1 MRVMEN
7 GEIRKNTNGLSI
19 FEAWAFSVGTA
30 IGWGS
35 LVVTANTYLAKA
47 GPVGSVLGLIIGA
60 LIMLIMSRNYYYLM
74 QIHPDGGG
82 AYTYVKE
89 QFGHDH
95 GFLTGWFLSLVY
107 LAILWANATAI
118 PLFVRNFVGDMFMF
132 GRMYTLFGYDVY
144 FGETALTIVSILLIA
159 VLCYR
164 GKRLSQIIMT
174 MLVAVFTCGI
184 FAVFVS
190 GLLGNKNGIKPDF
203 VPDTNALSQI
213 INIAVISPWAFIGFE
228 SISHSVG
235 EFSFKGSRIF
245 RMLVIS
251 VIGTTLLYIFIIV
264 LSVTAYPA
272 QYGSWLEYIRN
283 LGNNS
288 GISAFP
294 AFYAAHHYLGN
305 FGVSVLMISLVAL
318 ITTSLIGNMTALSHL
333 FYTLGEDGILPESF
347 GKLNRFGA
355 PGNAIVLIAALSLIM
370 PFVGRTAIGWIVD
383 VTTLGATLIYG
394 FVSAVAYKTAEARGD
409 KTEKICGLVGFVM
422 MLFFGLYIL
431 VPSFVTV
438 SSLEKE
444 TYFLF
449 ILWSVLGFLY
459 FRYILSHDKKKK
471 FGNSVIVWVALLSLV
486 LVISLIWMRQSMIAS
501 NHTMLDNVA
510 DYYAQ
515 HSDPD
520 RRSDE
525 SYIQEQIMKMEEDD
539 SRTVLMGFGMCA
551 FAIIVMFSNYS
562 YMNKRTKESEM
573 IAMIDPMTGVKSK
586 HAYLMKEKDFNDEIT
601 DKNAPEFAVVV
612 CDVNGLKKINDTLGH
627 KAGDELICHASS
639 LICDIFKHSPLY
651 RVGGDEFVAIL
662 QNHDYESRKELMLR
676 LHNISVEHISSE
688 EVVVSGGMSEYKPG
702 EDFSFHDV
710 FQRAD
715 QLMYAEKQLLKGLGS
730 ITRDEN
736 PEEEVQ
742 ENVSVLE
749 LRRQILIVEDEPIN
763 QALLGNILEEEYDL
777 MFADDGVEALR
788 IAKENKDEL
797 TLVLLDLMLPKMSGL
812 EVLKDMKDDAD
823 LKKIPVIVLTA
834 DQKSEVECLRIGAQD
849 FIPKPY
855 PQPEIIKARVDR
867 CIEIFENRDTI
878 EQTERDP
885 LTKLYNIEYFDRYAN
900 MYDRH
905 YADMNMD
912 AVVID
917 INRFHMVN
925 ERYGKQ
931 FGDLCLQQLG
941 TRIRQLARK
950 VGGVGGRRG
959 SDTFLIYC
967 PHRDDYEKC
976 FDELSNNLLEDE
988 ELSSR
993 INLRMGIYSN
1003 ADKNLDFGR
1012 RFDRAKMAADSIKN
1026 TMHHIGFYDKQLHE
1040 SALYKE
1046 RLLEEFHTSVE
1057 NNDFLVFFQPKFDI
1071 RPEKPILASAEAL
1084 VRWKHPEL
1092 GMIAPGVFIP
1102 LLEESGRIYELDIYV
1117 WEKVAERI
1125 SIWKKQHNFS
1135 VPVSVNVSR
1144 IDMLMPNLKDIFLSI
1159 LNKYDL
1165 NPDDIILEITESA
1178 YTGDSEQVISTAK
1191 ELRGMG
1197 MGFRIEMDDFG
1208 TGYSSLGMLSQLPI
1222 DALKLDMTFIRNA
1235 FGENKDV
1242 RMIELIIDIAD
1253 YLHVPVVAE
1262 GVETIEQMT
1271 TLKALGCDLVQGY
1284 YFSKPVPPEE
1294 FDRFLI
1300 ERRDQNSEFKN
1311 DRNKSYINITKA
1323 LTGDFENIYYID
1335 TVTDYYLRFYSGPNL
1350 ELEISAGGDSFFAE
1364 REKLLKDVCIE
1375 DTERLKEALSKENL
1389 QKYLSSEEDLS
1400 LLFNMKIGD
1409 KIVPHR
1415 LQTVR
1420 TRNNDRQ
1427 HIVVGIRQETE

>member
-1 MRVMEN
+1 MEN
-7 GEIRKNTNGLSI
+7 REIRKNANSLSV
-19 FEAWAFSVGTA
+19 FEAWAFSIGTA

-47 GPVGSVLGLIIGA
+47 GPVGSTLGLIIGA
-60 LIMLIMSRNYYYLM
+60 LIMLVISRNYFYMMEIY
-74 QIHPDGGG
+74 PDGGG

-89 QFGHDH
+89 RFGHDR
-95 GFLTGWFLSLVY
+95 GFLTAWFLSLVY

-144 FGETALTIVSILLIA
+144 FGETFLTIISIMLVAI
-159 VLCYR
+159 LCYR
-164 GKRLSQIIMT
+164 GKRLSKIIMT
-174 MLVAVFTCGI
+174 VLASVFTCGI
-184 FAVFVS
+184 VMVFASAFF
-190 GLLGNKNGIKPDF
+190 GNRIGIKPDF
-203 VPDTNALSQI
+203 IPETNALSQI

-228 SISHSVG
+228 SVSHSAE
-235 EFSFKGSRIF
+235 EFSFKGNKIF

-251 VIGTTLLYIFIIV
+251 VISTTLLYIFV
-264 LSVTAYPA
+264 TLLSVTAYPA
-272 QYGSWLEYIRN
+272 QYGSWLEYIRD
-283 LGNNS
+283 LGSNS

-294 AFYAAHHYLGN
+294 AFYAAHHYLGDA
-305 FGVSVLMISLVAL
+305 GVIILLTSLVAL
-318 ITTSLIGNMTALSHL
+318 IITSLIGNTTALSHL
-333 FYTLGEDGILPESF
+333 FFALGKDGILPESF
-347 GKLNRFGA
+347 GKLNKYGT
-355 PGNAIVLIAALSLIM
+355 PGKAINLIAVLSLIM

-394 FVSAVAYKTAEARGD
+394 FVSATVYKTADLRED
-409 KTEKICGLVGFVM
+409 KNEKICGLLGLIVM
-422 MLFFGLYIL
+422 VCFGLYLLI
-431 VPSFVTV
+431 PSFVTV
-438 SSLEKE
+438 SSLGKE
-444 TYFLF
+444 TFFLF
-449 ILWSVLGFLY
+449 IVWSVLGFLY
-459 FRYILSHDKKKK
+459 FRYILSRDKKKQ

-486 LVISLIWMRQSMIAS
+486 LVISLIWMRQSMIVS
-501 NHTMLDNVA
+501 NQTMLNNVA
-510 DYYAQ
+510 DYYKQ
-515 HSDPD
+515 FSDPD
-520 RRSDE
+520 RQNDV
-525 SYIQEQIMKMEEDD
+525 SYITDQIMKMEEDD
-539 SRTVLMGFGMCA
+539 SRTVLMGFGMFG
-551 FAIIVMFSNYS
+551 FAIAVMFSNYS
-562 YMNKRTKESEM
+562 YMNKKTKESEM
-573 IAMIDPMTGVKSK
+573 IAMVDPMTGVKSK
-586 HAYLMKEKDFNDEIT
+586 HAYLIKEKDL
-601 DKNAPEFAVVV
+601 NADIAEKEDTEFAVVV

-627 KAGDELICHASS
+627 KAGDELICQASS
-639 LICDIFKHSPLY
+639 LICEIFKHSPIY
-651 RVGGDEFVAIL
+651 RIGGDEFVAIL
-662 QNHDYESRKELMLR
+662 QNHDYTIRKELLLK
-676 LHNISVEHISSE
+676 LHNVSVEHIASN
-688 EVVVSGGMSEYKPG
+688 EVVISGGLSEYKKG
-702 EDFSFHDV
+702 EDLSFHDV

-715 QLMYAEKQLLKGLGS
+715 ELMYNEKQLLKGLGS
-730 ITRDEN
+730 VTRDEN
-736 PEEEVQ
+736 PEEMNQ
-742 ENVSVLE
+742 ENISVLE

-763 QALLGNILEEEYDL
+763 QAMLGNILEEDYEL
-777 MFADDGVEALR
+777 IFASDGMEALEK
-788 IAKENKDEL
+788 AKENKDEL
-797 TLVLLDLMLPKMSGL
+797 TLVLLDLMLPKMNGL
-812 EVLKDMKDDAD
+812 EVLKDMKGDAD

-834 DQKSEVECLRIGAQD
+834 DQKSEVECLRLGASD

-867 CIEIFENRDTI
+867 CIEISENRDTI
-878 EQTERDP
+878 EQTERDS
-885 LTKLYNIEYFDRYAN
+885 LTKLYNIEFFERYAN

-905 YADMNMD
+905 YADMSMD

-931 FGDLCLQQLG
+931 FGDMCLQKLG
-941 TRIRQLARK
+941 TRIRHLARRI
-950 VGGVGGRRG
+950 GGVGGRRG

-967 PHRDDYEKC
+967 PHRDDYDKC
-976 FDELSNNLLEDE
+976 LDELMTNLMDDE

-993 INLRMGIYSN
+993 VSLRMGVYSKV
-1003 ADKNLDFGR
+1003 DKSLDFSR

-1026 TMHHIGFYDKQLHE
+1026 TMHQVGFYDKELHE

-1046 RLLEEFHTSVE
+1046 RLLEEFHTSLE

-1102 LLEESGRIYELDIYV
+1102 LLEESSRIYELDIYV

-1144 IDMLMPNLKDIFLSI
+1144 IDMLMPNLKDIFLDI
-1159 LNKYDL
+1159 LNKYSL
-1165 NPDDIILEITESA
+1165 SPDDIILEITESA

-1253 YLHVPVVAE
+1253 YLRVPVVAE

-1294 FDRFLI
+1294 FERFLI
-1300 ERRDQNSEFKN
+1300 ERKDQNSEFKN
-1311 DRNKSYINITKA
+1311 DKNKSYINITKA
-1323 LTGDFENIYYID
+1323 LTGDFEDIYYID
-1335 TVTDYYLRFYSGPNL
+1335 TVTDYYLKFYSGPNL
-1350 ELEISAGGDSFFAE
+1350 ELEIAAGGDSFFVE
-1364 REKLLKDVCIE
+1364 QEKLLKDVCEE
-1375 DTERLKEALSKENL
+1375 DVGKLKEALSKENL
-1389 QKYLSSEEDLS
+1389 HKYLSNGEDLS
-1400 LLFNMKIGD
+1400 LLFNMKQGD

-1427 HIVVGIRQETE
+1427 HIVVGIRQERE